1 VLALALAL
9 LALVKVMDRFGKATA
24 TSNGLACSRTYTL
37 DADFDEGTLVNV
49 NHDAPNNNQLQLNQV
64 TEPFP
69 FVNIACSA
77 RGTAVRIDVN
87 TGAILG
93 EYLTAPN
100 GRFRNP
106 SRTTVDQLG
115 NVWVSNR
122 DESDGGKGSV
132 ARIGLVI
139 GGTRSNAD
147 GTPNPVG
154 QYLKPSFQYN
164 TCVDRDNDGLI
175 KTSRGLGNILTWPN
189 GGGVDNNGGVSTAED
204 ECLINYTRVNGT
216 NTRTV
221 AVDANNDLW
230 TGGIN
235 NAHEKLSGVTGLPI
249 GGTQFNLGC
258 GGYGGLIDSNNVLW
272 SARFGNNLLRYNAT
286 TNTGVCLDTSHGD
299 YGLGIDPTTGEIW
312 HTTLGSNSVKKLNS
326 AGGVLGSFSHGNFYA
341 QGVAVDGS
349 GNVWVAHSLIGPAT
363 TVGHLRTNGTYVGN
377 VALPGGSGPTGV
389 AIDANGKVW
398 VANIYSNNAQRIDP
412 SGGPVGGGGFNVGAV
427 DLTVDLGAGA
437 GPYNYSDMTGFV
449 AIGATAPSGTW
460 TVTHDS
466 NAAGTNWGKI
476 SWNGSAPAGTNIKVE
491 ARAAD
496 TQIGLAGQTFKEVA
510 NGTSFCGMGVT
521 GRFIEIRTTLSR
533 NIGVND
539 TPILF
544 DLTVMCCNQP
554 PVAKCKDVTVSAGAN
569 CMASASIDD
578 GSFDPDGDAITVVA
592 TPPGPYPIGM
602 TNVTLTVTDSNGAS
616 STCMAKVTVVDNTA
630 PTLSC
635 SVAIT
640 SLWPANHDLINVG
653 LAASASDNCTANQ
666 SVSVQVFADEDDE
679 EATGDGVHSPD
690 AKDIAAGTLRLR
702 SERKGDS
709 DGRVY
714 LIIVTATD
722 AAGNVS
728 RCCRT
733 VVVPHSQSPASISS
747 VNAQAAAA
755 LAYCNLNG
763 AAPPGF
769 FPVGDG
775 AVIGP
780 KQ

>member
-1 VLALALAL
+1 MPLEKPYLRQIGLFEVGKFAKKPYFSRFCRRSKRAAPKRFPTKTTIKWTFRVGAGVLALALAL

-258 GGYGGLIDSNNVLW
+258 GGYFPVPHFSVSGL
-272 SARFGNNLLRYNAT
+272 
-286 TNTGVCLDTSHGD
+286 
-299 YGLGIDPTTGEIW
+299 
-312 HTTLGSNSVKKLNS
+312 
-326 AGGVLGSFSHGNFYA
+326 
-341 QGVAVDGS
+341 
-349 GNVWVAHSLIGPAT
+349 
-363 TVGHLRTNGTYVGN
+363 
-377 VALPGGSGPTGV
+377 PTGKCET
-389 AIDANGKVW
+389 GK
-398 VANIYSNNAQRIDP
+398 Y
-412 SGGPVGGGGFNVGAV
+412 
-427 DLTVDLGAGA
+427 
-437 GPYNYSDMTGFV
+437 Y
-449 AIGATAPSGTW
+449 
-460 TVTHDS
+460 
-466 NAAGTNWGKI
+466 
-476 SWNGSAPAGTNIKVE
+476 
-491 ARAAD
+491 
-496 TQIGLAGQTFKEVA
+496 
-510 NGTSFCGMGVT
+510 
-521 GRFIEIRTTLSR
+521 
-533 NIGVND
+533 
-539 TPILF
+539 
-544 DLTVMCCNQP
+544 
-554 PVAKCKDVTVSAGAN
+554 
-569 CMASASIDD
+569 
-578 GSFDPDGDAITVVA
+578 
-592 TPPGPYPIGM
+592 
-602 TNVTLTVTDSNGAS
+602 
-616 STCMAKVTVVDNTA
+616 
-630 PTLSC
+630 
-635 SVAIT
+635 
-640 SLWPANHDLINVG
+640 
-653 LAASASDNCTANQ
+653 
-666 SVSVQVFADEDDE
+666 
-679 EATGDGVHSPD
+679 
-690 AKDIAAGTLRLR
+690 
-702 SERKGDS
+702 
-709 DGRVY
+709 
-714 LIIVTATD
+714 
-722 AAGNVS
+722 
-728 RCCRT
+728 
-733 VVVPHSQSPASISS
+733 
-747 VNAQAAAA
+747 
-755 LAYCNLNG
+755 
-763 AAPPGF
+763 
-769 FPVGDG
+769 
-775 AVIGP
+775 
-780 KQ
+780 